1 MPFTVETG
9 AGVPDANTWTDDV
22 FADNYFLERGIASWA
37 GVLSVKQ
44 VALIKA
50 TDYIHSRFGARW
62 IPVGEDGVET
72 DKLYTFNG
80 TIPILLKRAQCEYA
94 LRALTAPLAP
104 DPVVDE
110 NGMTLVVTAKT
121 LGPLEKKFK
130 VVGNGDSAAPL
141 LRSYPAADM
150 LLTTLLNPAS
160 GRTYR

>member
-9 AGVPDANTWTDDV
+9 AGVPDANSWIDV
-22 FADNYFLERGIASWA
+22 AFADNYFSERSITTWTGS
-37 GVLSVKQ
+37 STVKQ
-44 VALIKA
+44 AALIKA
-50 TDYIHSRFGARW
+50 ADYIHNRFGSRW
-62 IPVGEDGVET
+62 ITVGEDAVEA

-80 TIPILLKRAQCEYA
+80 TIPVMLKRAQSEYA
-94 LRALTAPLAP
+94 VRALSAPLAP
-104 DPVVDE
+104 DPIVDE

-130 VVGNGDSAAPL
+130 PVGNGDSTAPL

>member
-9 AGVPDANTWTDDV
+9 AGVQNANSWIDV
-22 FADNYFLERGIASWA
+22 AFADNYFSERGITAWSDPNT
-37 GVLSVKQ
+37 VKQ
-44 VALIKA
+44 AALIKA
-50 TDYIHSRFGARW
+50 ADYIHNRFGSRW
-62 IPVGEDGVET
+62 ITVGEDAVEP

-80 TIPILLKRAQCEYA
+80 TIPVMLKRAQSEYA
-94 LRALTAPLAP
+94 LRALVAPLAP

-110 NGMTLVVTAKT
+110 NGMTLVVTEKK

-130 VVGNGDSAAPL
+130 AVGNTDSTAPL
-141 LRSYPAADM
+141 LRSYPAADI